1 MAPKLSQ
8 QVIPLGGIGALQTA
22 EVAQI
27 MAFPHEFR
35 RRELHRRPRRRGE
48 TRCYLRKAGHEAD
61 RRDHKSEA
69 DRGADRLAERAD
81 VDDRSEQCRVGKE
94 RVRAGRSRWA
104 RYHENKNKKKT

>member
-61 RRDHKSEA
+61 RRDDKSAA
-69 DRGADRLAERAD
+69 DRWADRLAERAD
-81 VDDRSEQCRVGKE
+81 VDDPPGAIEPHQRWRSP
-94 RVRAGRSRWA
+94 ARSA
-104 RYHENKNKKKT
+104 AHQSE